1 MHTFVYFVIS
11 RNGMLPDK
19 TVTSHLAG
27 KQIRQQKEE
36 DSDSDFDID

>member
-1 MHTFVYFVIS
+1 MIIYLYYN

-19 TVTSHLAG
+19 SLSQVSAIHSTVV
-27 KQIRQQKEE
+27 